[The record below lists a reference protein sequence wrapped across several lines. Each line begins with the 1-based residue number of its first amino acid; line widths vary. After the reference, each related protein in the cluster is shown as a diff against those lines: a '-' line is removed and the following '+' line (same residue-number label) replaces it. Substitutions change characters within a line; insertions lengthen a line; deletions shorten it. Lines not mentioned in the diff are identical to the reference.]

1 MMNTFFWKNTE
12 GLNLYAENWVVTN
25 PTAVIVLVHGQGEHI
40 GRYAHVAEW
49 YNKRGIAL
57 MAFDQQGYGKSGG
70 QKGHAANL
78 DVLLNDIARFVEMTK
93 ELYPGTPVFLYGHSM
108 GGGLLLYF
116 ALHRYPDVDGMIIT
130 SPLIRLA
137 FQAPVL
143 KIMIGRLLRRYVPTL
158 TLPTGLAANFISH
171 DHAVVSAYK
180 KDPLV
185 HNKLSAAAGI
195 ALLEMGDWLDTFTGT
210 ISIPLLLMHGEQ
222 DRLTSSP
229 ASRAFSERVGG
240 PITYKEWQGL
250 WHEMHNE
257 SEKEQ
262 LFDYTLA
269 WIKANTH

>member
-116 ALHRYPDVDGMIIT
+116 VRF
-130 SPLIRLA
+130 R
-137 FQAPVL
+137 
-143 KIMIGRLLRRYVPTL
+143 
-158 TLPTGLAANFISH
+158 
-171 DHAVVSAYK
+171 
-180 KDPLV
+180 
-185 HNKLSAAAGI
+185 
-195 ALLEMGDWLDTFTGT
+195 
-210 ISIPLLLMHGEQ
+210 
-222 DRLTSSP
+222 
-229 ASRAFSERVGG
+229 
-240 PITYKEWQGL
+240 
-250 WHEMHNE
+250 
-257 SEKEQ
+257 
-262 LFDYTLA
+262 
-269 WIKANTH
+269 